1 MPASVKTAESTRPL
15 DAAERKQMEDL
26 LARAGAESSETPSTR
41 FGTPYIALIPLSV
54 PRRSGNKDQNDLVM
68 PGETV
73 NLTDDEAAK
82 YLRHGPKDG
91 RQVPVIRPATGPKS
105 SQELSNRPMPPRAV
119 SGRIQAPPP
128 PAPGTDGPRPDP
140 EGSSLIQYA
149 QPAEVPETA
158 EPSVGSENAG
168 WTGPDAED
176 IVPSRMRARP
186 TGR

>member
-1 MPASVKTAESTRPL
+1 MPPVKTAEATRPL

-26 LARAGAESSETPSTR
+26 LARASAGAVETPATR
-41 FGTPYIALIPLSV
+41 FGTPYVALIPLSV

-73 NLTDDEAAK
+73 NLTDDEAAQ
-82 YLRHGPKDG
+82 YMRHGPKDG
-91 RQVPVIRPATGPKS
+91 RQVAVIRPATGPQS
-105 SQELSNRPMPPRAV
+105 SQELSSRPMPPRAV

-140 EGSSLIQYA
+140 AGSSQVQYA

-158 EPSVGSENAG
+158 EPSLGSENAG

-176 IVPSRMRARP
+176 ILPSRTRARP
-186 TGR
+186 AGR